1 MEKNIEHLRDQ
12 LDLDIRELEDKK
24 SVLQDL
30 KNKLSSYGYN
40 RSSKFKCPLGKSDK
54 DAICP
59 ECDNVLPSIWERWE
73 RDGDRE
79 LQTRGYPVGM
89 SATWIEKCKNK
100 EEGSIQWRKKK
111 HTTVCGCGGT
121 ATCKCGHSLDFCN
134 LVDNSCSYCGREL
147 NVVYSQMY
155 KQLTFTMEKEKE

>member
-1 MEKNIEHLRDQ
+1 MEKYIEHLRDQ
-12 LDLDIRELEDKK
+12 LDLDIKELEDKK

-40 RSSKFKCPLGKSDK
+40 RSSKFKCLLGKSDR

-59 ECDNVLPSIWERWE
+59 ECDNVLPYINV
-73 RDGDRE
+73 RDKDIEVQPRSYPLGMGDE
-79 LQTRGYPVGM
+79 LKTR
-89 SATWIEKCKNK
+89 CKNN
-100 EEGSIQWRKKK
+100 EEGCIQWRKKK

-121 ATCKCGHSLDFCN
+121 ATCKCGYSLDFCN

-147 NVVYSQMY
+147 NVVYSPRH
-155 KQLTFTMEKEKE
+155 KQLTFTMEKEKENEK